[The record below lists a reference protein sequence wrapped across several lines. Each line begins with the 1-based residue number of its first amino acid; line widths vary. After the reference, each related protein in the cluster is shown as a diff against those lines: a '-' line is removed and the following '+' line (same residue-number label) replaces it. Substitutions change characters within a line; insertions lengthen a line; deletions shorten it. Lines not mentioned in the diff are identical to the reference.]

1 MCLKRIYIQTAIWGL
16 PWQVQWLRF
25 HTSNAGGVGLIIG
38 WGTKIPHAMGPPKNK
53 QKKQLQ
59 LCPPSWVKEQE
70 IRKLKSTFLFEIR
83 TEGQLFKNCKS

>member
-53 QKKQLQ
+53 KKTTASLSTI
-59 LCPPSWVKEQE
+59 LGEGTRNQE
-70 IRKLKSTFLFEIR
+70 TKVHIPI
-83 TEGQLFKNCKS
+83 